1 MRTGFAFDLDG
12 TLTREE
18 LLPLI
23 ARSAGLDEEIGLLT
37 RLTIDGTIPFAASFR
52 LRFAVLKSLPFAEVQ
67 AATSQVELD
76 PGLAAFVRARPDQ
89 CRVVTGN
96 IPQWIAPLVERLGC
110 DLHSSEVCA
119 SDTHPLKLTRII
131 NKADA
136 ILAMRSEFD
145 RVVAVGDGANDAA
158 MFDAADIS
166 IAYGGVHEP
175 AASLLEVAD
184 YVVYESS
191 SLCRLLDTLS

>member
-23 ARSAGLDEEIGLLT
+23 ARSAGLEEEIGLLT
-37 RLTIDGTIPFAASFR
+37 RLTIDGTIPFQASFR
-52 LRFAVLKSLPFAEVQ
+52 LRFAVLKSLAFADVQ
-67 AATSQVELD
+67 AATAKVELD
-76 PGLAAFVRARPDQ
+76 PGLAAFVKDRPDQ

-96 IPQWIAPLVERLGC
+96 IPQWIRPLVDRLGC
-110 DLHSSEVCA
+110 GLHSSEVSA
-119 SDTHPLKLTRII
+119 SDSHPLKLTRII

-175 AASLLEVAD
+175 APSLLEVAD

>member
-12 TLTREE
+12 TLTRAE

-23 ARSAGLDEEIGLLT
+23 AQAAGLQEEIGLLT
-37 RLTIDGTIPFAASFR
+37 RLTIDGTIPFTASFR
-52 LRFAVLKSLPFAEVQ
+52 LRFAVLKSLPFAQVQ

-76 PGLAAFVRARPDQ
+76 PGLAAFVQAHPHQ

-96 IPQWIAPLVERLGC
+96 IPQWIQPLVDRLGC
-110 DLHSSEVCA
+110 GLHSSEV
-119 SDTHPLKLTRII
+119 SVSETHPLQLTRII

-136 ILAMRSEFD
+136 VVAMRQEFD
-145 RVVAVGDGANDAA
+145 RVVAIGDGANDVA

-175 AASLLEVAD
+175 APSLLEVAD